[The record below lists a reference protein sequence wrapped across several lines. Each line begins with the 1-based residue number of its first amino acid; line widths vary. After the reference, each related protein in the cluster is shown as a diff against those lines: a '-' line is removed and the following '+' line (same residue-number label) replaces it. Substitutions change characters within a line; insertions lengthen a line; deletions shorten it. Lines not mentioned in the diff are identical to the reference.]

1 MCSKFGPLM
10 DKFIKAFE
18 FVHIIR
24 IFLSFSI
31 NFCLENL
38 ISQVDVI
45 IGITNTTLNN
55 CIMFENLLS
64 LCCMPPQSF
73 QPSNKVF
80 AKHAYDRSS
89 TRS

>member
-1 MCSKFGPLM
+1 M

-18 FVHIIR
+18 FFHIIR
-24 IFLSFSI
+24 IFISFFI
-31 NFCLENL
+31 IFCLENL
-38 ISQVDVI
+38 ISQVDVL
-45 IGITNTTLNN
+45 IGITNTTLNY

-64 LCCMPPQSF
+64 ICCMPPQSF
-73 QPSNKVF
+73 QASNKVL